1 MNIAKQLNKKLD
13 EIIEMRAELARMKE
27 ELDDDAKLTNMQTGE
42 PQTKAEA
49 IELVEDL
56 ITDLYKEIKK
66 LTNNGENIKNVFDND
81 YYVNDTMQ
89 DREIVNGKKE
99 SAPNN
104 SNQNKRDL
112 NNIDDPLAMGSAEWY
127 DHMKANH
134 PEEIGEDTELGED
147 IFDKD
152 PFWTNNPDLKKG
164 KSGKGEWYKNPNRPN
179 ISLHLNDLTREEVVA
194 IKRLLD
200 SMRNKDED
208 QDWDVPF

>member
-66 LTNNGENIKNVFDND
+66 LTNNGENIKNVFNND

-89 DREIVNGKKE
+89 DREIVNEKKQV
-99 SAPNN
+99 PNN
-104 SNQNKRDL
+104 SIKNKSDL

-134 PEEIGEDTELGED
+134 PEEIGDG
-147 IFDKD
+147 
-152 PFWTNNPDLKKG
+152 
-164 KSGKGEWYKNPNRPN
+164 SQSAWYKNANRSN

-208 QDWDVPF
+208 WDVPF